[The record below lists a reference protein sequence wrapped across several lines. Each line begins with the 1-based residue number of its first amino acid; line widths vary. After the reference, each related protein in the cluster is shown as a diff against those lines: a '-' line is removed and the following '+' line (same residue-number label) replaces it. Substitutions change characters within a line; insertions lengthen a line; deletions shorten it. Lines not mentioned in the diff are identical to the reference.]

1 MDNVNAW
8 EALGLEPPQEEQLEQ
23 GPEGE
28 KEQEAAEPASE
39 GEREQETA
47 EPAAEDPQEEDE
59 PAEEPRPQTREERA
73 EYARRRRQQE
83 IDDAVNAAL
92 EKERAETRK
101 REEAFFAA
109 ARIQNPH
116 NGNAE
121 IKTLEEA
128 EAWAQADKQARLQ
141 ENLRNGRLT
150 TEDLQNAIDG
160 SPTMQAMKQQLD
172 AARQQTAEADRE
184 KFEQTVQGEL
194 EQIQKL
200 DPTMKTLADIVQGE
214 NGKAFARYVEK
225 GLTYLEAFKLA
236 NSDRLQEQARNL
248 GRVAGQINTGGKEH
262 LRRTPGRGEAAKT
275 VPSQVKA
282 NYRALFGDD
291 ISDEEIQK
299 DYQRYHR

>member
-1 MDNVNAW
+1 MDNVYAW
-8 EALGLEPPQEEQLEQ
+8 EALGLEPPQEEQPEQ
-23 GPEGE
+23 DPEGE
-28 KEQEAAEPASE
+28 REQEAAEPAGE
-39 GEREQETA
+39 GEREQDPA

-59 PAEEPRPQTREERA
+59 PEEQPKPQTREERA
-73 EYARRRRQQE
+73 ENARRQKE

-101 REEAFFAA
+101 REEAFFSAA
-109 ARIQNPH
+109 KIQNPH

-121 IKTLEEA
+121 IKNLEEA

-141 ENLRNGRLT
+141 ENLKKGLLT
-150 TEDLQNAIDG
+150 PEDLQNAIDG
-160 SPTMQAMKQQLD
+160 SPTMQTMKQQLD
-172 AARQQTAEADRE
+172 AARQQTAEADRQ

-214 NGKAFARYVEK
+214 NGKAFAGYVEK

-236 NSDRLQEQARNL
+236 NSDRLQERARNL

-262 LRRTPGRGEAAKT
+262 LRRTTGRGEAAKT
-275 VPSQVKA
+275 VPGQVKE
-282 NYRALFGDD
+282 NYKALFGDE
-291 ISDEEIQK
+291 ITDEEIQQ